1 MSSAR
6 IPSDVSSPPLLDDDD
21 LNVDL
26 STTPSLTMPSVS
38 GNIGSGI
45 NGQANPSR
53 TFEDTLDEPISVTI
67 MRDLSNIQKK
77 CKQVLL
83 PKGRNDALKDWDL
96 WGPLLLCLVLAIM
109 LSLMAPAE
117 QSASVFTGIFVIIWF
132 GAAVVTL
139 NAKLLGGKVSFFQ
152 SVCVLGYCVFPLD
165 IAAIISFF
173 VGWILVRLIFVVVA
187 FGWST
192 YASIGFLSD
201 VHLNNRRTL
210 AVYPIFLFYF
220 VISWMILIS

>member
-1 MSSAR
+1 
-6 IPSDVSSPPLLDDDD
+6 
-21 LNVDL
+21 
-26 STTPSLTMPSVS
+26 MPSVS
-38 GNIGSGI
+38 GNIGSDP
-45 NGQANPSR
+45 NGQANPRR
-53 TFEDTLDEPISVTI
+53 TFEDTLDEPISVTL
-67 MRDLSNIQKK
+67 MRDLGNIQKK

-83 PKGRNDALKDWDL
+83 PKGRENALKEWDL

-109 LSLMAPAE
+109 LSLRAPKD

-165 IAAIISFF
+165 IAAILSYFI
-173 VGWILVRLIFVVVA
+173 GWILIRLVFVVVA
-187 FGWST
+187 FCWST
-192 YASIGFLSD
+192 YASVGFLSD

>member
-1 MSSAR
+1 MSSGR
-6 IPSDVSSPPLLDDDD
+6 IPSVVSSPPLLHDDD

-26 STTPSLTMPSVS
+26 STTGTIPTVT
-38 GNIGSGI
+38 GNIGSGVD
-45 NGQANPSR
+45 GHALPR
-53 TFEDTLDEPISVTI
+53 TLEDTLDEPINATI

-83 PKGRNDALKDWDL
+83 PKGGDNSLKDWDL
-96 WGPLLLCLVLAIM
+96 WGPLLLCLILAIM

-117 QSASVFTGIFVIIWF
+117 QATSVFTGIFVIIWF

-139 NAKLLGGKVSFFQ
+139 NAKLLGGKMSFFQ

-165 IAAIISFF
+165 IAVIISFF
-173 VGWILVRLIFVVVA
+173 VGWILIRLIFVVVA

-192 YASIGFLSD
+192 YASVGFLSD
-201 VHLNNRRTL
+201 VHLNNRRVL